1 MSLTEW
7 PLRLLRAVVFAVV
20 CVAVSA
26 AGHAFAGGGAVA
38 PAGLGLGFLGALIFA
53 GALAGRERGRTT
65 VLAAGVGVQV
75 LLHQMFAWVSPL
87 PEAVP
92 EHGHNGSG
100 PGMMAVHLAVAVLS
114 GWWLHRGESA
124 LSLMLRL
131 WGRPVLALWH
141 RPLAVAHVVAAVPR
155 YTVRAQDSEAP
166 ALRLIAAAIHRR
178 GPPPAL
184 RAG

>member
-1 MSLTEW
+1 M
-7 PLRLLRAVVFAVV
+7 
-20 CVAVSA
+20 
-26 AGHAFAGGGAVA
+26 
-38 PAGLGLGFLGALIFA
+38 
-53 GALAGRERGRTT
+53 T

-141 RPLAVAHVVAAVPR
+141 RPLAVSPIATVPR
-155 YTVRAQDSEAP
+155 YTVHAWDPAPP

-178 GPPPAL
+178 GPPAAR